1 MTSKPTNVFAT
12 LTLTPEGEAPEII
25 REQCQLLT
33 KEGKTLLKMGQ
44 RRIQIEKDRVLIRQ
58 GYTLELR
65 LGTETALDYPTPYG
79 VLSMKAKTKKL
90 EISANRL
97 KVKAKYSLFSA
108 GERLHDIEMKL
119 KIETEKE

>member
-1 MTSKPTNVFAT
+1 MTSKPINVFAT

-79 VLSMKAKTKKL
+79 VLSMKAKAKKL